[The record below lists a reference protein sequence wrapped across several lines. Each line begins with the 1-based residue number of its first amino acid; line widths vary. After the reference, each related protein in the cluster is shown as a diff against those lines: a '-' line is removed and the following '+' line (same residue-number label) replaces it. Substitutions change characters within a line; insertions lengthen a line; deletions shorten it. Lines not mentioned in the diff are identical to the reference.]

1 MKEVKQLVF
10 QVAKWTIAL
19 NACAIILSA
28 ILIKNSIPVVLG
40 IVFGVLFALL
50 EFYALSL
57 SLEKAVKKSPS
68 QAATSVALG
77 AYGRLALTAVVL
89 MVAIKA
95 PYLNEL
101 GTAFG
106 IVSIK
111 FVIYIMNFF
120 NKKTPELP
128 DGDGV

>member
-1 MKEVKQLVF
+1 MMKEVKQLVF
-10 QVAKWTIAL
+10 QVAKWSIVL
-19 NACAIILSA
+19 NVCAMILA
-28 ILIKNSIPVVLG
+28 VILLKNSFPVVLG
-40 IVFGVLFALL
+40 IAFGVMFALL

-68 QAATSVALG
+68 QAATSVAIG
-77 AYGRLALTAVVL
+77 AYGRLALTAVVI

-120 NKKTPELP
+120 NKKTPQLN
-128 DGDGV
+128 D